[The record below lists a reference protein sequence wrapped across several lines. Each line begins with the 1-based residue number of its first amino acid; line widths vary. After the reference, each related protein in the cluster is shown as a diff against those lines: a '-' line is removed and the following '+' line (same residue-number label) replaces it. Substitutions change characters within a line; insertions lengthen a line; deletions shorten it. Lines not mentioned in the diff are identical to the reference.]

1 MKITDGNKT
10 IIITMQNWDGHNLTP
25 DFSND
30 FFDGV
35 TVVKDVD
42 YCIEMAEDWANYR
55 GDFADPEAQE
65 ANRICGIERIVDV
78 TILD

>member
-10 IIITMQNWDGHNLTP
+10 VVITMQEWDGHNLTP

-35 TVVKDVD
+35 CEVDDVD
-42 YCIEMAEDWANYR
+42 YCVEQAEDWANYR
-55 GDFADPEAQE
+55 GDFADFEAQE
-65 ANRICGIERIVDV
+65 ADKMRGIKRIIDV